1 MSGPASAALVYG
13 VALEPNWAWWLNNR
27 PLVLFGNARYSF
39 YLLHSVF
46 VRPFFHDLRTQE
58 VRNNGFIGIAI
69 WTVMMLIISSLVYR
83 FVEETARRKLLP
95 KRDNRRPS
103 AKRSC
108 GSAPMITTAGW
119 RLLPRS
125 AKFPGVGRKR
135 SAQGRLLRPSLRR
148 MQRRQQIGVY
158 FNLRRHGAGAL
169 LPFRRFQVS
178 RRGSPLPHPGLTA
191 FPLPPRLLLHSRPS
205 AGCPLPYAWAR
216 SCPFP

>member
-1 MSGPASAALVYG
+1 VPRIRRIGLWRC
-13 VALEPNWAWWLNNR
+13 LEPNWASWLNNR
-27 PLVLFGNARYSF
+27 LLVLFGNASYSF

-46 VRPFFHDLRTQE
+46 VWPFFHDLRTQE

-158 FNLRRHGAGAL
+158 FILKSMELG
-169 LPFRRFQVS
+169 PSFRSAVS
-178 RRGSPLPHPGLTA
+178 RFPVADPHYRILA
-191 FPLPPRLLLHSRPS
+191 
-205 AGCPLPYAWAR
+205 
-216 SCPFP
+216 